1 MFNRSRRITA
11 EGDPFAIPVAQV
23 YDRLPSHLRRSCPDL
38 QRQLNVDSGRR
49 WATVDCRI
57 FTASPLAPY
66 AAKTKTASEC
76 GEVPTRGSTHPSYLF
91 VIIDLNDST

>member
-1 MFNRSRRITA
+1 MTGTA
-11 EGDPFAIPVAQV
+11 IKQSFSTQF
-23 YDRLPSHLRRSCPDL
+23 
-38 QRQLNVDSGRR
+38 VDSGRR

-76 GEVPTRGSTHPSYLF
+76 GEVPHAGSKHFNYLI
-91 VIIDLNDST
+91 VIISLYD